1 MGSGLFSCVF
11 SQASPGGITRAV
23 VQRVK
28 RCKVSIEGTEVAA
41 TGPGLLV
48 LLGVARGDAE
58 PEALYLADKVRNL
71 RIFPDADGRMNL
83 SVLESGGELMVV
95 SQFTLLADTRKGR
108 RPSFIAAA
116 DPPEA
121 ERLYLR
127 FVELLS
133 GSGARV
139 ATGEFGAM
147 MMVSLDNWGPVT
159 LVIDSR

>member
-28 RCKVSIEGTEVAA
+28 RCTVSIEGTEAVA

-58 PEALYLADKVRNL
+58 PEALYLADKVLNL

-121 ERLYLR
+121 ERLYQR

>member
-1 MGSGLFSCVF
+1 MGSGLFSCDF
-11 SQASPGGITRAV
+11 AQASPGGITRAV
-23 VQRVK
+23 IQRVK
-28 RCKVSIEGTEVAA
+28 RCTVSIESAEVAA

-58 PEALYLADKVRNL
+58 SEAAYLADKVLNL

-121 ERLYLR
+121 ERLYVR

-147 MMVSLDNWGPVT
+147 MMISLDNWGPVT